1 MYLALFKSDVPV
13 GLLFVFALLLP
24 ACRCTPKQASSLPSE
39 LLREADAST
48 WGRGRWVDLRLDDRS
63 TGSVFLGKPIAI
75 SIQATQTNPSQGVS
89 FDLDLDGQTIFPNL
103 IVTGKGINLSMDLKS
118 PVRTS

>member
-1 MYLALFKSDVPV
+1 M
-13 GLLFVFALLLP
+13 
-24 ACRCTPKQASSLPSE
+24 
-39 LLREADAST
+39 EADASS

-75 SIQATQTNPSQGVS
+75 SIQATRTDPAQGVS
-89 FDLDLDGQTIFPNL
+89 FDLDLDGQTIFSNL
-103 IVTGKGINLSMDLKS
+103 IMTRKGVHLFMELKE